1 MADKKRERT
10 WGQGVL
16 NAINRGLIEAPL
28 LPWELSKKAVSLAPG
43 VPAYSFGS
51 DTESAL
57 RKAQELGILTDQNM
71 EPAKGWQKVLENTL
85 QTGAGGLGFGTMLRA
100 PKALMEAGKLAK
112 GTTAS
117 SPVLREQLRQLGL
130 YDVGVPMAVEPGAMY
145 VSDVAGEGAGAAARI
160 LGPLVAS
167 GMPGLRMSGDLGR
180 TEGALR
186 RAERRTGSPMALRAP
201 AGSEGL
207 RVSVPE
213 MIPPS
218 GLTIRDQAADA
229 YRRAAELKNV
239 VRSPQGARNLAEA
252 RAENLRTIEGMPF
265 ENVSTGDIA
274 GAARSQLDELR
285 RVIAE
290 APTEGTSA
298 AQIARATEQRTKEI
312 ARDLYSKL
320 PGSGGGFDAMA
331 NKVYDLMEKAQDWKN
346 KQWQA
351 LGDARDDV
359 FVNAAP
365 LRDGESAIRALHGKS
380 AMTESTASPI
390 MRDIRNTFESLYRKA
405 EAQNLAAQERV
416 KAERR
421 GLMLDD
427 TAPVNVSQNIPG
439 EQVRIGD
446 LRERYRE
453 LNEMW
458 PSASPSE
465 RLLIG
470 KLKKSINDALGQD
483 AQYGQLWDEARKSN
497 VFYKDL
503 TDESSVYGKAFAE
516 TDPTKGRQLLSD
528 QIKKVFT
535 GQKAGMQ
542 ADELADLFGRF
553 STKDELQDLFRGALG
568 DTIAL
573 KAKKVGATP
582 GEIPS
587 NVKGAR
593 NELTAARSFAER
605 IGIPLDE
612 MEALGTKLAAD
623 ADAAAPRIKALQSFA
638 DNPRAF
644 MEKAVTGKPEEAAL
658 VNNIIGDVAVVD
670 NQLADALTKG
680 VTRAKESAALQQMHG
695 EDLGQLSKDPFMFV
709 SEAVGG
715 RPDQKAKV
723 MAGLKAAMPSPVGPS
738 KAALI
743 ENDIA
748 RAERAAQAQGAMDM
762 NLRRAGMEDIQSRG
776 LSDADMANLG
786 ALGGAAMGAN
796 PFTVGRA
803 ARAAEAIGN
812 RLVHPLTNTSL
823 YGELLSDPSKYFA
836 AMQQAPLYAE
846 RGIGKLLPQ
855 TVSGANRAYSPS
867 KAMQYEEQ
875 KKEAAAAPMVE
886 PKNEEDWSLGLD
898 EAPVIESAPLLK
910 SKSNEDWSF

>member
-10 WGQGVL
+10 WGQGAL

-28 LPWELSKKAVSLAPG
+28 LPWELSKKAVSLVPG

-57 RKAQELGILTDQNM
+57 RKAQELGVLTDQNM

-112 GTTAS
+112 GTATS
-117 SPVLREQLRQLGL
+117 SPVLKEQLRQLGM

-145 VSDVAGEGAGAAARI
+145 VGDVAGEGAGAAARI

-218 GLTIRDQAADA
+218 GSTIRNQAADA
-229 YRRAAELKNV
+229 YRRAEELKNV

-252 RAENLRTIEGMPF
+252 RAANLRTIEGMPF

-331 NKVYDLMEKAQDWKN
+331 GKIIDLVYEKQRVKN
-346 KQWQA
+346 KSFEA

-380 AMTESTASPI
+380 AMTDSTASPI

-446 LRERYRE
+446 LRERARE
-453 LNEMW
+453 LNDMW
-458 PSASPSE
+458 NTANLTE
-465 RLLIG
+465 RMLIG
-470 KLKKSINDALGQD
+470 KLQKAINETLEQD
-483 AQYGQLWDEARKSN
+483 AEFGELWANARKEN
-497 VFYKDL
+497 VEYKEL
-503 TDESSVYGKAFAE
+503 TDLSTPYGKAFAMRNPE
-516 TDPTKGRQLLSD
+516 EGKQYLSD

-535 GQKAGMQ
+535 GQNAGMQ
-542 ADELADLFGRF
+542 ADELADLFSRF
-553 STKDELQDLFRGALG
+553 STKNELQDLFRGALG

-644 MEKAVTGKPEEAAL
+644 LERAVTGHPEEVAQVRNTLQEIGAVDPALAASIDNGL
-658 VNNIIGDVAVVD
+658 VLASESHAYQ
-670 NQLADALTKG
+670 QL
-680 VTRAKESAALQQMHG
+680 HG
-695 EDLGQLSKDPFMFV
+695 EDLGQLSRDPFMFV
-709 SEAVGG
+709 SRAVGG
-715 RPDQKAKV
+715 RPDQKANV
-723 MAGLKAAMPSPVGPS
+723 MQALEGATFTPVGPS

-776 LSDADMANLG
+776 LSDADMANIG

-812 RLVHPLTNTSL
+812 KLVHPLTNTSL

-836 AMQQAPLYAE
+836 ALQQAPLYAE

-855 TVSGANRAYSPS
+855 TVAGANRAYSPS

-875 KKEAAAAPMVE
+875 KQEAAATPMVQPDMTNDWVIDDVEE
-886 PKNEEDWSLGLD
+886 PS
-898 EAPVIESAPLLK
+898 PLLK
-910 SKSNEDWSF
+910 PKSKQEDTWIID